1 METKYNTED
10 IKNIVNL
17 ISLEFTE
24 YGEKINDNIGI
35 VEIFYINSKKKCI
48 RKNRMKKNR
57 RIRIGLE
64 NRYKINYPY
73 LINLKEFWEH
83 LASMFSPKKIVMSL
97 EEVTRYFLKMLKK
110 YKIKDIGND
119 RIKVTNIYYLPDY
132 SSPFYI
138 KKVSFYFKTLKRK
151 LMKGKHKNFF
161 FVIRKA
167 EIYHEIMMKEKN
179 LNYPR
184 KKKVRKTIQVGD
196 NYNYS
201 LKKFVSLKRVIDK
214 DRKVYG
220 EEIKNKETGEVIRE
234 CYEPLQKH
242 QGRGNAK
249 N

>member
-1 METKYNTED
+1 
-10 IKNIVNL
+10 
-17 ISLEFTE
+17 
-24 YGEKINDNIGI
+24 
-35 VEIFYINSKKKCI
+35 
-48 RKNRMKKNR
+48 
-57 RIRIGLE
+57 
-64 NRYKINYPY
+64 
-73 LINLKEFWEH
+73 
-83 LASMFSPKKIVMSL
+83 
-97 EEVTRYFLKMLKK
+97 
-110 YKIKDIGND
+110 
-119 RIKVTNIYYLPDY
+119 
-132 SSPFYI
+132 
-138 KKVSFYFKTLKRK
+138 
-151 LMKGKHKNFF
+151 MKGKHKNFF

-179 LNYPR
+179 LNYPS

>member
-10 IKNIVNL
+10 IKNMVNL

-73 LINLKEFWEH
+73 LINL
-83 LASMFSPKKIVMSL
+83 
-97 EEVTRYFLKMLKK
+97 MLKK

-138 KKVSFYFKTLKRK
+138 KKVSSYFKTLKRK

-179 LNYPR
+179 LNYPS